1 MQCCTTTNFLK
12 NGKTP
17 QKAKTFTPWLKS
29 RKIEISD
36 SRSDKFFTEKIGQ
49 S

>member
-1 MQCCTTTNFLK
+1 MQCYTTTNFLK

-17 QKAKTFTPWLKS
+17 QKAKTFIPWLKS
-29 RKIEISD
+29 SKIEISG
-36 SRSDKFFTEKIGQ
+36 SGSDKFFTEKIGQ